1 MTTAT
6 TLESAPQV
14 STESRNWA
22 TMTHLSGFVGLF
34 GIPSLLGPL
43 AVWLLKKDDP
53 YIVEEAIE
61 ALNFNI
67 SFLLYAVA
75 AGISIIALV
84 GVILLPMVL
93 ITWFVLTIV
102 AAVRT
107 SDGERYRYPF
117 TIRFVN

>member
-1 MTTAT
+1 MTTTT

-22 TMTHLSGFVGLF
+22 TMTHLSAFVGLF
-34 GIPSLLGPL
+34 GIPSLFGPL

-67 SFLLYAVA
+67 SFLLYAVV

-107 SDGERYRYPF
+107 SDGETYRYPF

>member
-6 TLESAPQV
+6 TLESAQQV

-34 GIPSLLGPL
+34 GIPSLFGPL

-53 YIVEEAIE
+53 YVVGEAIE

-67 SFLLYAVA
+67 SFLLYAIA

-107 SDGERYRYPF
+107 ADGETYHYPF

>member
-34 GIPSLLGPL
+34 GIPSLFGPL

-53 YIVEEAIE
+53 HIVGEAIE

-67 SFLLYAVA
+67 SFLLYAIA

-93 ITWFVLTIV
+93 IAWFVLTIV

-107 SDGERYRYPF
+107 ADGETYHYPF

>member
-34 GIPSLLGPL
+34 GIPSLFGPL
-43 AVWLLKKDDP
+43 TVWLLKKDDP
-53 YIVEEAIE
+53 FVVGEAIE

-67 SFLLYAVA
+67 SFLLYAIA
-75 AGISIIALV
+75 AGISIVALV
-84 GVILLPMVL
+84 GLILLPMVL

-107 SDGERYRYPF
+107 SDGETYRYPF